1 MHKAVGAF
9 STFSVSDIEAAKQF
23 YGGKLGLAVN
33 QGPMGNLDITLPG
46 GTRVTAY
53 PKPNHEPA
61 SFTILNFIVPNVE
74 ETVDELTSSGIAMEH
89 YDMPGLKTDD
99 KGVAG
104 GGDEPQIAWFK
115 DPFGN
120 VLSVIENRP
129 GMTQ

>member
-46 GTRVTAY
+46 GTQVTAY

-99 KGVAG
+99 KGRCRRWRRTTDRVVQG
-104 GGDEPQIAWFK
+104 
-115 DPFGN
+115 
-120 VLSVIENRP
+120 SVR
-129 GMTQ
+129 